1 MANQSVDQMLRRAAA
16 HARKG
21 DVENARQAYRAVLDV
36 FPANVRARQGLDS
49 LGNPAANQE
58 AGRKPAKGEV
68 DQLVA
73 QFHRGELV
81 AVAEQGADLVTQF
94 PDSFALWN
102 LLGATNARLMRP
114 EAAVEAFRNAVRIN
128 PRYAEAHNNLATVL
142 QQQGRLDEALIAAR
156 RALQLRPGYAQA
168 ASQTLCL
175 QLLMCDWKDDA
186 RLERQVRLLG
196 AQSDA
201 LPPFAVHT
209 MIDDPAVQ
217 QQVARNYA
225 ARRLMQSGS
234 ELAPAG
240 TRAPGRLRV
249 GYFSSDVYDHA
260 TLYLM
265 AGLFR
270 EQDRSRFEVFL
281 YSYGHIRSGEW
292 RARVAADVEH
302 FHDVAD
308 FSDEQ
313 IAALA
318 RSHALDIAI
327 DLKGYTRMTRSEIFR
342 NRLAPLHVNYLGFP
356 GTMGSDRMDYLI
368 GDPVIITQEARP
380 YYDENIICLPHT
392 YFPADNRRE
401 IAADNSSR
409 ANHGLPENGFV
420 FCCFNANH
428 KISPREFSI
437 WMRCL
442 AASEGSV
449 LWLLE
454 SNRWSRANLCSEAAA
469 RGIDPA
475 RLVFAPSVP
484 PAQHLARHR
493 HADLFIDTFNY
504 NAHTTASDA
513 LWTGLPLVTRVGR
526 QMSARVSASLLT
538 GLGMAEMI
546 TNSDAE
552 YEALVMALAA
562 DPPRLAEAKAK
573 LARNRLTFPTF
584 DTSLYT
590 RSFEAGLEHAQA
602 LHLSGRAPRDI
613 RV

>member
-1 MANQSVDQMLRRAAA
+1 MANLSVDQMLRRAAA

-21 DVENARQAYRAVLDV
+21 EVEEARKCYGEVLKA
-36 FPANVRARQGLDS
+36 FPANARARQGLDA
-49 LGNPAANQE
+49 LGTTRPVQAAGKQPPQ
-58 AGRKPAKGEV
+58 AEV
-68 DQLVA
+68 DELVA
-73 QFHRGELV
+73 RFHRGDLV
-81 AVAEQGADLVTQF
+81 AVADRGASLVGKF
-94 PDSFALWN
+94 PDSFVLWN
-102 LLGATNARLMRP
+102 LLGATNARLMRS
-114 EAAVEAFRNAVRIN
+114 ESAVEAFRNAVRIN
-128 PRYAEAHNNLATVL
+128 PRYAEAHNNLATLLL
-142 QQQGRLDEALIAAR
+142 QLGRLDEALAAAR

-168 ASQTLCL
+168 ASQMLCL
-175 QLLMCDWKDDA
+175 QLLMCDWNDHA

-196 AQSDA
+196 AQSDV

-217 QQVARNYA
+217 QQVARAYA
-225 ARRLMQSGS
+225 ARRLLQPESAS
-234 ELAPAG
+234 APAG
-240 TRAPGRLRV
+240 ARAPGRLRV
-249 GYFSSDVYDHA
+249 GYFSSDVHDHA

-270 EQDRSRFEVFL
+270 EHDRSRFEVFL
-281 YSYGHIRSGEW
+281 YSYGHTRSGEW
-292 RARVAADVEH
+292 RARVAGDVEH

-318 RSHALDIAI
+318 RSDELDIAI
-327 DLKGYTRMTRSEIFR
+327 DLKGYTRMTRSEVFR
-342 NRLAPLHVNYLGFP
+342 YRLAPLQVNYLGFP
-356 GTMGSDRMDYLI
+356 GTMGSTCIDYLI
-368 GDPVIITQEARP
+368 GDPVVITDESREFHDEKIIT
-380 YYDENIICLPHT
+380 LPHV
-392 YFPADNRRE
+392 YLAADNQRE
-401 IAADNSSR
+401 IATDSSSR
-409 ANHGLPENGFV
+409 AEHGLPEEAFV

-442 AASEGSV
+442 AAKESSV

-475 RLVFAPSVP
+475 RLVFAPNVP

-493 HADLFIDTFNY
+493 HADLFLDTFNY

-513 LWTGLPLVTRVGR
+513 LWTGLPLVTRAGR

-538 GLGMAEMI
+538 GLGLAEMI
-546 TNSDAE
+546 TQNDAE
-552 YEALVMALAA
+552 YEALILALAC
-562 DPPRLAEAKAK
+562 DPERLAEAKAK

-584 DTSLYT
+584 DTVRYT
-590 RSFEAGLEHAQA
+590 RNFETGLERAHA
-602 LHLSGRAPRDI
+602 LHLSGRAPEDI